1 MTAQPIK
8 SVHTGQ
14 YLIEV
19 WTGEPGDTKY
29 PRRLTVK
36 VRLTTGGPFILQR
49 VRKFFTAEACDVAF
63 AEYAKAAV
71 PTLTPTPTRKRGKR

>member
-1 MTAQPIK
+1 MSVQPIK

-19 WTGEPGDTKY
+19 WPGDQGDTY

-36 VRLTTGGPFILQR
+36 VRLTTGGPFVLQR
-49 VRKFFTAEACDVAF
+49 VRKFFTAEACDNAF

-71 PTLTPTPTRKRGKR
+71 PTLTPTPKRGKR